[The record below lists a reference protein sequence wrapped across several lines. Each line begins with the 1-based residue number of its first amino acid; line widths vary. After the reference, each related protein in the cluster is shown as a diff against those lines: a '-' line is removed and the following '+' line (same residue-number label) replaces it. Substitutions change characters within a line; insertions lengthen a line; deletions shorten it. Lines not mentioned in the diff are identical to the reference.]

1 MPEQSIGGLSLTEVT
16 HALDVVTGALN
27 ALRDETVAC
36 EPLETALQRVAH
48 TAVTALPEADAAS
61 VTRLVDGVP
70 DTVATTDAAVAAIDE
85 RQYAAGRGPCL
96 QAAHTRETVRAVVGR
111 HREEWPEFTAAAEAA
126 GIHAYLSVPVLLAD
140 RAHHSELIG
149 SLNVYSYRT
158 EAFDPFDEQL
168 VRLLTS
174 AASAAIANALRWQR
188 AHDQVLQLHN
198 ALRSR
203 ADIDQAK
210 GVLMAIHGISSDQA
224 FERLAEISQRTNTK
238 VHEVARKFMR
248 NFTAPSS

>member
-1 MPEQSIGGLSLTEVT
+1 M
-16 HALDVVTGALN
+16 
-27 ALRDETVAC
+27 
-36 EPLETALQRVAH
+36 QRVAH

-96 QAAHTRETVRAVVGR
+96 QAAHTREPVRAVD
-111 HREEWPEFTAAAEAA
+111 
-126 GIHAYLSVPVLLAD
+126 D

-149 SLNVYSYRT
+149 SLNVYSYHT

-168 VRLLTS
+168 VRLLTT

-188 AHDQVLQLHN
+188 AHDQVLQLQN

-224 FERLAEISQRTNTK
+224 FERLAKISQRTNTK
-238 VHEVARKFMR
+238 VHEVARNFMR

>member
-1 MPEQSIGGLSLTEVT
+1 MTEQSIGELSLTEVT
-16 HALDVVTGALN
+16 HALDVVTRALN
-27 ALRDETVAC
+27 ALRDEAIAC

-96 QAAHTRETVRAVVGR
+96 QAAHTREPVRAVVGR

-126 GIHAYLSVPVLLAD
+126 GIHAYLSVPVLLDD

-158 EAFDPFDEQL
+158 EAFDPSTNNWCGCSP
-168 VRLLTS
+168 RRPRRPSPMHSAGSALTT
-174 AASAAIANALRWQR
+174 
-188 AHDQVLQLHN
+188 
-198 ALRSR
+198 
-203 ADIDQAK
+203 K
-210 GVLMAIHGISSDQA
+210 SSS
-224 FERLAEISQRTNTK
+224 FR
-238 VHEVARKFMR
+238 MR
-248 NFTAPSS
+248 